1 MDGEKSVPEFIED
14 LPRRNRASYSVFRI
28 IVRYSLIFALSFV
41 AGILVSYSGLLPLP
55 QNSTAAEDI
64 TNCFKNVFAG
74 CKSCKDYFTVMISAS
89 APDIRYLI
97 FTFAAGFTY
106 FCSVATSAFIIC
118 RGFTVGFSLWY
129 LIVAA
134 KTGGIALSQPSYAAV
149 IFAVTE
155 LVLAGV
161 MIWLST
167 KSLMFGYDFRRLRGR
182 KSLIVRSPIIYLYM
196 LLYLTAF
203 GLILIINTS
212 SCFVSMLIYR

>member
-1 MDGEKSVPEFIED
+1 MDGEKVIPEFIED
-14 LPRRNRASYSVFRI
+14 LPRRNRASYSFFRI
-28 IVRYSLIFALSFV
+28 IARYSLIFALSFV
-41 AGILVSYSGLLPLP
+41 AGMLVCHSGVLTLSEGSSVPLDIA
-55 QNSTAAEDI
+55 NS
-64 TNCFKNVFAG
+64 FKNVFAG
-74 CKSCKDYFTVMISAS
+74 CESCKDYFTVIITAS

-118 RGFTVGFSLWY
+118 RGFTVGFSLCF
-129 LIVAA
+129 LIGAA
-134 KTGGIALSQPSYAAV
+134 KFGSVTLLHPISAAV

-167 KSLMFGYDFRRLRGR
+167 KSLIFGYDFRRLRGR
-182 KSLIVRSPIIYLYM
+182 KSRIVRSPIIYLYM

>member
-1 MDGEKSVPEFIED
+1 MDGAKLVPEFIED
-14 LPRRNRASYSVFRI
+14 LPRRNRSSYSILKIFL
-28 IVRYSLIFALSFV
+28 RYSLIFVLSFIV
-41 AGILVSYSGLLPLP
+41 GILICCSGLLPLP
-55 QNSTAAEDI
+55 QNSSIADNI
-64 TNCFKNVFAG
+64 SNSFKNVFSG
-74 CKSCKDYFTVMISAS
+74 CESCKDYFTVIISAS

-118 RGFTVGFSLWY
+118 RGFTVGFSLCF
-129 LIVAA
+129 LMESS
-134 KTGGIALSQPSYAAV
+134 KSGSLALVEPYSAVV
-149 IFAVTE
+149 IFSLTE
-155 LVLAGV
+155 LVLAAV

-212 SCFVSMLIYR
+212 SCFASMIVCH